1 MLQFI
6 AASTDLERAIQEETE
21 DEPYSGTVFP
31 NRIVRVSLTRRVSTA
46 RYEEVVAQRMDK
58 GGGGE
63 EATDADA
70 RTFQSHMTS
79 RN

>member
-58 GGGGE
+58 GGGE
-63 EATDADA
+63 DATDADA